1 MVSTRKEVDSGLI
14 LASASTAR
22 AAMLRAAGVEF
33 ATIPADIDERVIK
46 RRCRAG
52 SESALACAMEL
63 AQAKARAVA
72 SSHPEAVV
80 IGADQILV
88 ANEEWFDKPANLVDA
103 AAQLRRLSGR
113 PHVLATAACAMRDD
127 TMLWSATAAPRLT
140 MRRLGESFIG
150 GYIEAEGK
158 VVLSSVGA
166 YRIEGRGAQLF
177 ERIDGDHFSILGLPL
192 IELLSFLRGR
202 GLLGE

>member
-1 MVSTRKEVDSGLI
+1 MASTPELI

-33 ATIPADIDERVIK
+33 TAIPASIDEGAIK
-46 RRCRAG
+46 RRFRDGGETAA
-52 SESALACAMEL
+52 SCAMAL

-72 SSHPEAVV
+72 AKHADSIV

-88 ANEEWFDKPANLVDA
+88 AGDEWFDKPADLAGA
-103 AAQLRRLSGR
+103 AVQLRRLSGR
-113 PHVLATAACAMRDD
+113 SHILATAACAVQGDSC
-127 TMLWSATAAPRLT
+127 LWTAMAAPELT
-140 MRRLGESFIG
+140 MRHIGESFLAL
-150 GYIEAEGK
+150 YIEAEGEA
-158 VVLSSVGA
+158 VLGSVGA

-177 ERIDGDHFSILGLPL
+177 SRIEGDHFSILGLPL
-192 IELLSFLRGR
+192 LELLAFLRGR